1 MESLWGAP
9 GTFRFCCS
17 EIVMGQTKFC
27 VLYSWSAS
35 TQWGSLRFLFSSC
48 HILVSEKCGL
58 WFSHVPVQAS
68 GWAGDKSPHT
78 EGSAQDVAL
87 KRVPGEPG
95 IESEKE
101 GFCPSLILLGT
112 DLGGTSL

>member
-1 MESLWGAP
+1 MVCLLHNGAV
-9 GTFRFCCS
+9 C
-17 EIVMGQTKFC
+17 
-27 VLYSWSAS
+27 A
-35 TQWGSLRFLFSSC
+35 SSC
-48 HILVSEKCGL
+48 HTLASEKCGL

-68 GWAGDKSPHT
+68 GWAGHKSPHT

-95 IESEKE
+95 IESERE
-101 GFCPSLILLGT
+101 GFRRSLILLGT